1 MRVILSGRK
10 FLHTIFRISVPVL
23 WHMFNMKNRFYI
35 LRYLCSFF
43 FQEPFSSQYVS
54 GLSCRKRGS
63 CHFILMGDNLRFQ
76 RISPDPF
83 SLVSFP
89 TLQLRHCSMNT
100 GVFKRFLSLV
110 FWCTY
115 TTTHFRICQAFFWK
129 YLVNFM
135 HILFI
140 KYIFI
145 ILFEHIKHF
154 KIFIY

>member
-100 GVFKRFLSLV
+100 GVQEVFISCFLMYSYYHS
-110 FWCTY
+110 FP
-115 TTTHFRICQAFFWK
+115 
-129 YLVNFM
+129 NM
-135 HILFI
+135 SS
-140 KYIFI
+140 IF
-145 ILFEHIKHF
+145 L
-154 KIFIY
+154 KIFGEFYAYSVYKVYIHHIIWTYQTF

>member
-1 MRVILSGRK
+1 MRVILSFFS
-10 FLHTIFRISVPVL
+10 FLHTKIGISVPVL
-23 WHMFNMKNRFYI
+23 WHLFNMKNRFYI
-35 LRYLCSFF
+35 LRYLCSFY

-100 GVFKRFLSLV
+100 GVQEVFFLLFFDVLILPLISEYV
-110 FWCTY
+110 KHNFENFWWFLC
-115 TTTHFRICQAFFWK
+115 
-129 YLVNFM
+129 
-135 HILFI
+135 
-140 KYIFI
+140 IFC
-145 ILFEHIKHF
+145 L
-154 KIFIY
+154 